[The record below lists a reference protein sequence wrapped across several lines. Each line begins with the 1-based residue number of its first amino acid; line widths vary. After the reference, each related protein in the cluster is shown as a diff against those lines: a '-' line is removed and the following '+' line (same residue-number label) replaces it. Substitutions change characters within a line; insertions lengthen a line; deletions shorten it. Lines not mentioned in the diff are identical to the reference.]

1 MTDSL
6 TEEKKIECKEVFD
19 LSDIDKVGTISTNNL
34 GDVMRALGANPS
46 EAELKE
52 MIHEVD
58 PGKTQKID
66 FATFLELFDRR
77 MKDPDTEEDLLES
90 FKIFDKE
97 GNGIITVQELKHLV
111 SHFGE
116 TLSEEEADE
125 LIREADIDGD
135 GTVNIYK
142 FSKKLMGK

>member
-6 TEEKKIECKEVFD
+6 SEEKKIECKEVFD
-19 LSDIDKVGTISTNNL
+19 LSDVDKVGTISTTNL

-46 EAELKE
+46 EAELLE
-52 MIHEVD
+52 MIQEVD
-58 PGKTQKID
+58 PNKTKKID
-66 FATFLELFDRR
+66 FAQFLELFDKR

-97 GNGIITVQELKHLV
+97 GNGIISVQELKHLV

-116 TLSEEEADE
+116 KLTEEEADE
-125 LIREADIDGD
+125 LIREAGIDGD

-142 FSKKLMGK
+142 FSKKLMNK

>member
-6 TEEKKIECKEVFD
+6 SEEKKIECKEVFD
-19 LSDIDKVGTISTNNL
+19 LSDVDKVGTISTTNL

-46 EAELKE
+46 EAELLE
-52 MIHEVD
+52 MIQEVD
-58 PGKTQKID
+58 PNKTKKID
-66 FATFLELFDRR
+66 FAQFLELFDKR

-97 GNGIITVQELKHLV
+97 GNGIISVQELKHLV

-116 TLSEEEADE
+116 KLTEEEADE

-135 GTVNIYK
+135 CTVNIYK
-142 FSKKLMGK
+142 FSKKLMNK

>member
-6 TEEKKIECKEVFD
+6 SEEKKIECKEVFD
-19 LSDIDKVGTISTNNL
+19 LSDVDKVGTISTNNL

-52 MIHEVD
+52 MIDEVD
-58 PGKTQKID
+58 PNKTKKID
-66 FATFLELFDRR
+66 FAQFLELFDKR

-97 GNGIITVQELKHLV
+97 GNGIISVQELKHLAMN
-111 SHFGE
+111 FGE
-116 TLSEEEADE
+116 KLTEEEADE

-135 GTVNIYK
+135 GTVNI
-142 FSKKLMGK
+142 